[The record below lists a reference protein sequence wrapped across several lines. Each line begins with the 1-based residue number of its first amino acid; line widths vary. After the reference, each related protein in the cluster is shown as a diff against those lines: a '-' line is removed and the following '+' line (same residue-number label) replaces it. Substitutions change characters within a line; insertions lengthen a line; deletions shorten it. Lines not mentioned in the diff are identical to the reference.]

1 MEQKSNFK
9 NRKSIKKAVI
19 LLAFSLMP
27 IAIFAQE
34 KQGVFMPNTSVKQ
47 AQQADSMIIIDPVPQ
62 FTGGSKAM
70 FKFLADNIRY
80 SVDSTGING
89 KVYVAFMVNT
99 DGTIADITIKRGS
112 NPALNEEVI
121 RVVKL
126 MSGKWR
132 CGYQNGVPVRVA
144 YTLPIGMRV
153 E

>member
-1 MEQKSNFK
+1 MEQ
-9 NRKSIKKAVI
+9 KSIKKAVI
-19 LLAFSLMP
+19 LFAFSLIP

-34 KQGVFMPNTSVKQ
+34 KQGVFMPNTPVKQ
-47 AQQADSMIIIDPVPQ
+47 VQQADSMIIIDPVPQ

-99 DGTIADITIKRGS
+99 DGTISDVIIKRGLS
-112 NPALNEEVI
+112 NPLNEEVK

-126 MSGKWR
+126 MSGKWT

-144 YTLPIGMRV
+144 YTLPVSIR
-153 E
+153 

>member
-1 MEQKSNFK
+1 MEQKSSFK
-9 NRKSIKKAVI
+9 NRKFIKKSLI
-19 LLAFSLMP
+19 LLALVLMP
-27 IAIFAQE
+27 IVIFAQE
-34 KQGVFMPNTSVKQ
+34 KQGVFMPNTPVKQ
-47 AQQADSMIIIDPVPQ
+47 TQQADSMIIIDPVPQ

-99 DGTIADITIKRGS
+99 DGTISDITIKRGS
-112 NPALNEEVI
+112 NPALNEEVK

-126 MSGKWR
+126 MSGKWT

-144 YTLPIGMRV
+144 YTLPVSMRV

>member
-99 DGTIADITIKRGS
+99 DGTISDITIKRGS
-112 NPALNEEVI
+112 NPALNEEVK

-126 MSGKWR
+126 MSGKWT

-144 YTLPIGMRV
+144 YTLPVGMRV

>member
-1 MEQKSNFK
+1 MEQ
-9 NRKSIKKAVI
+9 KSIKKAVI
-19 LLAFSLMP
+19 LFAFSLIP

-34 KQGVFMPNTSVKQ
+34 KQGVFMPNTPVKQ
-47 AQQADSMIIIDPVPQ
+47 VQQADSMIIIDPVPQ

-99 DGTIADITIKRGS
+99 DGTISDVIIKRGLS
-112 NPALNEEVI
+112 NPLNEEVK

-126 MSGKWR
+126 MSGKWT

-144 YTLPIGMRV
+144 YTLPVSIRL